1 MEKENSNCKA
11 NMGMEVDKC
20 QVQLAIEKEKY
31 RQAEKHYHIARAFSW
46 GFFILFL
53 ALYVTRI

>member
-1 MEKENSNCKA
+1 
-11 NMGMEVDKC
+11 MGMEVDKG